1 MSYKVRVFGLFT
13 LSRLLSL
20 PQKSKGS
27 NCIYFT
33 IGIRKLSIGINA
45 DLIII
50 VLIFLLVFNINTE
63 FTIVYICVFKY
74 SDKLDLSNRIKAE
87 VTSTY
92 KLKFCRFETISKFY
106 VFLVVRKLISR
117 NLVVNRMSAF
127 LKA

>member
-1 MSYKVRVFGLFT
+1 MSSKLRGFVLFA
-13 LSRLLSL
+13 LSRFLCL
-20 PQKSKGS
+20 PQKSKIT
-27 NCIYFT
+27 NCIYFI
-33 IGIRKLSIGINA
+33 IGIRKLSIGINT

-50 VLIFLLVFNINTE
+50 VFNINVE

-74 SDKLDLSNRIKAE
+74 SHTLDLFNRIKAE

-92 KLKFCRFETISKFY
+92 KLKSCRFETISKIY

-117 NLVVNRMSAF
+117 NLVVNRMSTF